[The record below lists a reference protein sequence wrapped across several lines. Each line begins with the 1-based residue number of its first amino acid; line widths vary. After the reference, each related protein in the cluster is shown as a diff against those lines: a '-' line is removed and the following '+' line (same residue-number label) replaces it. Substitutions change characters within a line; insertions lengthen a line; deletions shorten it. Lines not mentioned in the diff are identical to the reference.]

1 MRELAAGEV
10 DDGHQMPVRTKSASP
25 SDGRLDLGVDRFGR
39 AVGQA
44 QPDAV
49 DDAVQMIS
57 HGRAQSLEGREPAT
71 PRPGH
76 PAFEPRFGVM
86 AVLGGFEEAAQRFLE
101 PPGTGGLQIQVRQ
114 PVHVVDLGS
123 VPATMILM
131 NASIRQPEDYRP
143 IPLDS
148 AWTLLPYSRR
158 IETIENLNHTGYL
171 GGWLL

>member
-101 PPGTGGLQIQVRQ
+101 PPGTGGLQIRVRQ

-123 VPATMILM
+123 VPAAMILERTP
-131 NASIRQPEDYRP
+131 ALAFETGLA
-143 IPLDS
+143 LDLKAADLFDRLVGPVS
-148 AWTLLPYSRR
+148 YTHLTLP
-158 IETIENLNHTGYL
+158 TKA
-171 GGWLL
+171 